1 MELWKDDEYV
11 ELAESTI
18 RKIRTAVNKG
28 EVLPKYGSRAIRLLE
43 TQDDYSFVN
52 DMVKHAENGTNLT
65 NAIYRR
71 GEKLIKELKPIPFA
85 EGHHEASVGTHG
97 RLKNYSFRKTLQIN
111 AINASRGSYVGT
123 SFKNLSF
130 LSRYVHSGDEAI
142 AHINPWASVHLLK
155 DGSFDRF
162 LGKTTDTGIWATRE
176 KPFLNRELPSGWEET
191 FGTTN
196 KKHAR
201 LLLRAQKEFVG
212 GQKRYTALNRNL
224 DPFTAARRLTD
235 ESLDPQ
241 RMLTRA
247 AFNDP
252 TEVAVRKALKDIL
265 GTDVFSIKDP
275 KKIQEIYKITS
286 AAGINM
292 NEMYELA
299 KEGKLDNID
308 FKKTNPGNIKNLI
321 LEARKG
327 AKFKPPDLS
336 GLSKQFTKA
345 NILNK
350 LSGAVDFADKAT
362 AFIPKPIKKRVLPA
376 ISLVTDA
383 AQVVAAQQEDVNP
396 YIKGAQQLDRI
407 GGATGITALVPGPQQ
422 GLLSGTSML
431 TYMAASRARHL
442 GENYKSDVDKFTEDL
457 FPSTTPGFSG
467 VGHTELKQGKKS
479 VLEDIKTKY
488 NNWIY
493 GIN

>member
-1 MELWKDDEYV
+1 MELWKDAEYV

-18 RKIRTAVNKG
+18 KKIRDAVNKG

-52 DMVKHAENGTNLT
+52 DMVKHAENGSNLT

-71 GEKLIKELKPIPFA
+71 GEKLIKELKPIPYA

-97 RLKNYSFRKTLQIN
+97 RLKNYSFKKTLQIN

-142 AHINPWASVHLLK
+142 AHINPWAPVHLLK
-155 DGSFDRF
+155 DGSFEKF
-162 LGKTTDTGIWATRE
+162 AGKTTDTGIWATKE
-176 KPFLNRELPSGWEET
+176 KPFLNRELPPNWEET

-201 LLLRAQKEFVG
+201 LLLRARKEFVG
-212 GQKRYTALNRNL
+212 GQKRYTAFNRNL

-252 TEVAVRKALKDIL
+252 TEVLARKAIKDIL
-265 GTDVFSIKDP
+265 GTDVFAIRDP
-275 KKIQEIYKITS
+275 KRIQEIYKVTS

-299 KEGKLDNID
+299 KEGKLDDID
-308 FKKTNPGNIKNLI
+308 FKQTNPGNIKNLI
-321 LEARKG
+321 SDAKKG
-327 AKFKPPDLS
+327 IKIKPPSLS
-336 GLSKQFTKA
+336 GLAKQFTKA
-345 NILNK
+345 NILNVVT
-350 LSGAVDFADKAT
+350 GAASFADIG
-362 AFIPKPIKKRVLPA
+362 IPDKE
-376 ISLVTDA
+376 
-383 AQVVAAQQEDVNP
+383 VADELRKEDKS
-396 YIKGAQQLDRI
+396 KGWEMYQQQLK
-407 GGATGITALVPGPQQ
+407 ASALTV
-422 GLLSGTSML
+422 GLLRTASMIPQVASGLSNL
-431 TYMAASRARHL
+431 GPAASHPLTWIVGGGVALNRLDENVFEGKGKQLLKDVAPDPIPFYNKKGKEEFEKNKEEDPL
-442 GENYKSDVDKFTEDL
+442 GSFAMP
-457 FPSTTPGFSG
+457 F
-467 VGHTELKQGKKS
+467 
-479 VLEDIKTKY
+479 
-488 NNWIY
+488 
-493 GIN
+493 